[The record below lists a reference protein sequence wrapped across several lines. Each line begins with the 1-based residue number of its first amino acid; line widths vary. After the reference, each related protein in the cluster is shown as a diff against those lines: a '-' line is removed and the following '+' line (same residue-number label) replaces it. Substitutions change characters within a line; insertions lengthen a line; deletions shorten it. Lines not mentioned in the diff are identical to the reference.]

1 MSDEV
6 QKSLLIVG
14 LFYFF
19 FTTHFCGKTRLTG
32 CGYIGEKDT
41 GKDEKENINEE
52 QGTVTKKRKTLKV
65 SHGWKET
72 ER

>member
-19 FTTHFCGKTRLTG
+19 LQLIFFGKTRLTG

-41 GKDEKENINEE
+41 GKDEKENRNEE
-52 QGTVTKKRKTLKV
+52 QGTGTKKRKTLKV
-65 SHGWKET
+65 SHG
-72 ER
+72 